1 MLVANAF
8 YENVLLH
15 HAEGR
20 DLRPGE
26 EPRMVVVEFTT
37 EPPQEL
43 LLACLWS
50 HWTAPGE
57 PDLLSFALIT
67 DDPPPEVAAA
77 GHDRCV
83 IALRPE
89 NLDQWLNP
97 EERDT
102 DSLLKLLDDR
112 PPHLHYVHSRAT

>member
-1 MLVANAF
+1 
-8 YENVLLH
+8 
-15 HAEGR
+15 
-20 DLRPGE
+20 
-26 EPRMVVVEFTT
+26 MVVVEFKTD
-37 EPPQEL
+37 PPQEL

-50 HWTAPGE
+50 RWTAPGE
-57 PDLLSFALIT
+57 NDLLSFALIT

-89 NLDQWLNP
+89 NLDKWLNP
-97 EERDT
+97 EEQDT
-102 DSLLKLLDDR
+102 GSLLALLDDR